1 MANVLKLEKQVTV
14 ISALVEGTSVRSIER
29 MTGVHRD
36 TILRLMVRVAESAAA
51 FSDTTLRDL
60 DCQRIECDE
69 IWAYVAKKQRN
80 VEGDDDRTRVG
91 DQYTF
96 VALDPDSKLIPC
108 WRVGKRGVQVA
119 TDFILDLKSRL
130 RNRVQL
136 STDGFEPYIA
146 AVRHAFGDDVD
157 YATIV
162 KSYEETPAGR
172 GRYSP
177 PRIVSVDKQ
186 LVVGAP
192 DADLVSTSYVERQ
205 NLTIRMQVRRL
216 TRLTN
221 AFSKKVENLR
231 AAMDLHF
238 THYNFVR
245 FHKTIRCTP
254 AMEAGVTDR
263 LWTVQDIAALLE
275 RAEADRRAA

>member
-1 MANVLKLEKQVTV
+1 MANVLKLEKQVAV
-14 ISALVEGTSVRSIER
+14 ISALVEGSSVRSVER

-36 TILRLMVRVAESAAA
+36 TILRLMVRVASAGAA
-51 FSDTTLRDL
+51 YSHRALRDL
-60 DCQRIECDE
+60 PCERIEVDE

-80 VEGDDDRTRVG
+80 VTADDNRAQVG

-96 VALDPDSKLIPC
+96 VALDPESKLIPC
-108 WRVGKRGVQVA
+108 WLTGKRTA
-119 TDFILDLKSRL
+119 DTTWSFMFDLKARL

-136 STDGFEPYIA
+136 SSDGFEPYVN
-146 AVRHAFGDDVD
+146 AVEAAFGKNVD
-157 YATIV
+157 YAQIV

-177 PRIVSVDKQ
+177 PRIVSVDKDD
-186 LVVGAP
+186 LIGFP
-192 DADLVSTSYVERQ
+192 DMDKVSTSLVERQ

-221 AFSKKVENLR
+221 GFSKKVENLR

-238 THYNFVR
+238 THYNFIR

-254 AMEAGVTDR
+254 AMEAGVVSSPM
-263 LWTVQDIAALLE
+263 TVKDLVEMAA
-275 RAEADRRAA
+275 

>member
-1 MANVLKLEKQVTV
+1 
-14 ISALVEGTSVRSIER
+14 
-29 MTGVHRD
+29 
-36 TILRLMVRVAESAAA
+36 VAEGCAAY
-51 FSDTTLRDL
+51 SGRTLRNL
-60 DCQRIECDE
+60 PCERIEVDE

-80 VEGDDDRTRVG
+80 VGPMDPRSRVG

-96 VALDPDSKLIPC
+96 VALDPESKLIPTSH
-108 WRVGKRGVQVA
+108 VGKRTA
-119 TDFILDLKSRL
+119 ETTWNFMFDLRARL
-130 RNRVQL
+130 KNRVQL
-136 STDGFEPYIA
+136 SSDAFEPYFN
-146 AVRHAFGDDVD
+146 AVDSAFGHDVD

-177 PRIVSVDKQ
+177 PRIVSIEKDDKIGWPDMEK
-186 LVVGAP
+186 VG
-192 DADLVSTSYVERQ
+192 TSYVERQ

-221 AFSKKVENLR
+221 GFSKKLELENLR

-245 FHKTIRCTP
+245 FHRSIRCTP
-254 AMEAGVTDR
+254 AMEAGVVSSPSR
-263 LWTVQDIAALLE
+263 SRIW
-275 RAEADRRAA
+275 

>member
-1 MANVLKLEKQVTV
+1 MANVLKLEKQVAV
-14 ISALVEGTSVRSIER
+14 ISGLVEGVSVRSIER

-36 TILRLMVRVAESAAA
+36 TVLRLMVRVAGAAA
-51 FSDTTLRDL
+51 SYSDRTLRDL
-60 DCQRIECDE
+60 PCERIEVDE

-80 VEGDDDRTRVG
+80 VSPDDNRRLVG

-96 VALDPDSKLIPC
+96 VALDPESKLIPC
-108 WRVGKRGVQVA
+108 WRVGKRTA
-119 TDFILDLKSRL
+119 ETTWDFCADLKSRL

-136 STDGFEPYIA
+136 SSDAFEPYFN
-146 AVRHAFGDDVD
+146 AVDAAFGHQVD

-162 KSYEETPAGR
+162 KTYEETPAGR

-177 PRIVSVDKQ
+177 PRIVSVEKDEKIGFPN
-186 LVVGAP
+186 L
-192 DADLVSTSYVERQ
+192 DLTGTSYVERQ

-221 AFSKKVENLR
+221 AFSKKVENLK

-254 AMEAGVTDR
+254 AMEAGVASSPLSVRD
-263 LWTVQDIAALLE
+263 LVEMAA
-275 RAEADRRAA
+275 